1 MLRPL
6 PSPPT
11 LCRFCLVAP
20 KRDRKL
26 AKLDGIL
33 SDLRREKKTCRDRSF
48 QQEEEEEEDP
58 WSGDLAGANPG
69 HARTNSFSLCTS
81 GNGGFPVDQVAT
93 HPAANNNGQPCS
105 PELPGFDSDEDSD
118 EASAN
123 RCVYVYARVMLEH
136 AGMCPSVR
144 ACKSFIPPSVPQC
157 RLLLGVLFVIFVYA
171 FGLRLPFQEL

>member
-6 PSPPT
+6 PPPPT

-123 RCVYVYARVMLEH
+123 RCVYVYARACWSMQACVLQCVH
-136 AGMCPSVR
+136 VSHLFLHQCPSAGYYLV
-144 ACKSFIPPSVPQC
+144 CY
-157 RLLLGVLFVIFVYA
+157 LLYLYMLLV
-171 FGLRLPFQEL
+171 